1 MYILYI
7 VPFLLVYLEQII
19 LKEIKVL
26 LLIITNYC
34 RADNCYKQQDESSL
48 KNWNVHNVISIYLS
62 KGLHNNNI
70 PWVIAMVE

>member
-7 VPFLLVYLEQII
+7 VSFLLVNLEQII

-26 LLIITNYC
+26 FLIITNYC
-34 RADNCYKQQDESSL
+34 RTDNCYKQQDESSL
-48 KNWNVHNVISIYLS
+48 KNWKGHKVISVYLS
-62 KGLHNNNI
+62 KGLHNNNM